1 MSKINFFAISG
12 MDEKSRSCYVLEI
25 DKNIY
30 ILNCGVESP
39 ITESLGVSKF
49 VPDMTYLV
57 NNKEKIRAILI
68 GTATMQNIGALDFL
82 IEKLGNNI
90 PIITSEIS
98 KTVIMG
104 FLSGKYKIQ
113 DKIDGLKF
121 IEVTAM
127 RDLVLENGQCI
138 VPFKIVN
145 SMPNSLGFVF
155 RTTDGCI
162 VFLDN
167 YIICNDQSK
176 AFYSQLANIRDII
189 NRQPVLL
196 LITQTGIVDK
206 SKNFTAPHH
215 NNKEFY
221 ENIISNTANRVIV
234 AIHEH
239 DAYSLF
245 SIAQVA
251 KKYQKQ
257 FIIYSRNSINLF
269 QATIKAGLFSN
280 KGLISLPISELKNQ
294 KNVIIVITGEPE
306 KLFGKIHKILDD
318 EDDRIQFI
326 DTDTFVLGTKLIAGY
341 EGLAS
346 KLLDKIS
353 KFDIHTVVM
362 PKTILPLEPS
372 NEDHKFTASLIQPK
386 FIIPVG
392 GLYKTFAQYM
402 EVINETWMKK
412 NQVLILANG
421 EVASFYNGELESIK
435 QKYNF
440 EVVPMSAFGSSDI
453 TSSVLYERN
462 QMTENGTFAISFII
476 NDKKEIISRL
486 DMLDYGVINHDDNNA
501 LSLLKRIHA
510 EIEKNIYNYFI
521 YKDENLDLK
530 ETKLTIKKA
539 ITKLFDKMLDKRPI
553 VLPTIV
559 EVNQ

>member
-12 MDEKSRSCYVLEI
+12 LDEKSRACYVLEI

-30 ILNCGVESP
+30 VINCGVESP
-39 ITESLGVSKF
+39 IMETLGVSKI
-49 VPDMTYLV
+49 VPDMSYLV
-57 NNKEKIRAILI
+57 NNKDKIKAILI

-82 IEKLGNNI
+82 IEKLGTNI
-90 PIITSEIS
+90 PIITSEVS
-98 KTVIMG
+98 KTVITT
-104 FLSGKYKIQ
+104 FLSTKYKIQ
-113 DKIDGLKF
+113 EKVNNLKF
-121 IEVTAM
+121 IEVMAM
-127 RDLVLENGQCI
+127 RDLILENGQCI

-155 RTTDGCI
+155 RTSEGCI
-162 VFLDN
+162 IYLDN

-206 SKNFTAPHH
+206 SKGFTAPNH
-215 NNKEFY
+215 NNREFY
-221 ENIISNTANRVIV
+221 ENILANTSNRVIV
-234 AIHEH
+234 AIHDH

-245 SIAQVA
+245 SIAQAA
-251 KKYQKQ
+251 KKYQKY

-269 QATIKAGLFSN
+269 QATIKANLYNN

-294 KNVIIVITGEPE
+294 KNVVVVITGEPE
-306 KLFGKIHKILDD
+306 QLFSKVHKILDEED
-318 EDDRIQFI
+318 ERLQFQNNDI
-326 DTDTFVLGTKLIAGY
+326 FVLGTKIIPGY

-353 KFDIHTVVM
+353 KFDIKTIVM

-392 GLYKTFAQYM
+392 GLYKSFIQYM

-412 NQVLILANG
+412 DQVLVLSNG

-440 EVVPMSAFGSSDI
+440 EAIPLSAFGTSDI

-462 QMTENGTFAISFII
+462 QMTENGTFAISFIV
-476 NDKKEIISRL
+476 NSKNEIISKL
-486 DMLDYGVINHDDNNA
+486 DMYDFGLINHDDQNAMNLLNKIHEEINN
-501 LSLLKRIHA
+501 
-510 EIEKNIYNYFI
+510 NIYNYFV
-521 YKDENLDLK
+521 YKNDKVVDYK
-530 ETKLTIKKA
+530 ETKTMIKKG
-539 ITKLFDKMLDKRPI
+539 ITKLFDKFLEKRPI
-553 VLPTIV
+553 VLPTII
-559 EVNQ
+559 EVN